1 MFLPALPSFM
11 PFPCLPLDKR
21 RASCLLAVLL
31 LTTSTAGFAAP
42 TLSGLASLLLGT
54 VRGKP
59 SGMAGVTRL
68 TARDAERQLGLACA
82 ELARATPIVLDSSTR
97 LTGCATRPGKIVEFH
112 LQVTGVE
119 PTREDTKAFM
129 VSARPILE
137 RGVCRNP
144 DVPVLGKLGVTLDY
158 RYAAGQEPLVVLHIP
173 PGRCNTS
180 GASSATSLYP
190 SPEVR

>member
-1 MFLPALPSFM
+1 M
-11 PFPCLPLDKR
+11 PFPCLPAHKR
-21 RASCLLAVLL
+21 RASWLLALL
-31 LTTSTAGFAAP
+31 LVAASPPSFAAP
-42 TLSGLASLLLGT
+42 ALSGLASLLLGT

-68 TARDAERQLGLACA
+68 TARDAERQLGIACA

-119 PTREDTKAFM
+119 PKREDTKAFM

-158 RYAAGQEPLVVLHIP
+158 RYTAGQEPLVVLHVP
-173 PGRCNTS
+173 PGRCDTT
-180 GASSATSLYP
+180 GASSSTSLRP
-190 SPEVR
+190 SSEVP